1 MLAADGQHIS
11 IDILSFNIEGKL
23 FTKCKITDFI
33 IGWPLLVVLYGFG
46 TTICRDLC
54 LTH

>member
-11 IDILSFNIEGKL
+11 IDILSFNIKGKL

-33 IGWPLLVVLYGFG
+33 IAILGGHCW
-46 TTICRDLC
+46 
-54 LTH
+54 